1 MNIWQND
8 YIDKL
13 YRTCLKYSLIGKNGE
28 IYILRSPMCR
38 DQPLG
43 NHHCHNVVRG
53 YKARGSDTYPP
64 QPLGK
69 PTSWS
74 RFSVC
79 LYCSGKPRIIPGS
92 KPPHTGDGEKRKKWG
107 NKHHSPGE
115 VLLKRREKPKSP
127 PTGLYCSWGWEFW
140 SLRSGFSNCCRD
152 TGDFC

>member
-92 KPPHTGDGEKRKKWG
+92 RPPHTGDGEKRKKWG
-107 NKHHSPGE
+107 NNGGRSRNRH
-115 VLLKRREKPKSP
+115 RRGYIVYGGGNFDLSDPV
-127 PTGLYCSWGWEFW
+127 
-140 SLRSGFSNCCRD
+140 SLTVAAIREISANNRSISRP
-152 TGDFC
+152 